1 MNNNE
6 EKRSTGAHNLI
17 LEERGSL
24 TVTGVSDI
32 DSFDEETVVVYT
44 DLGELTVRGSGLH
57 INKID
62 VDAGELELE
71 RYVRQHSA
79 GIRSNGIEKVLAG
92 FPRWIFCEDVSIDDD
107 RCYCGKGNDAVFPV
121 TDSGCRVVFAV

>member
-32 DSFDEETVVVYT
+32 DSFDEETVMVYT

-71 RYVRQHSA
+71 GEIDSLNACKYQHA
-79 GIRSNGIEKVLAG
+79 RGHGGARRLL
-92 FPRWIFCEDVSIDDD
+92 REDVSIDDD

-121 TDSGCRVVFAV
+121 ADSGCRVVFAV

>member
-1 MNNNE
+1 MNNKE

-71 RYVRQHSA
+71 GEIDSLSYSDQPVSR
-79 GIRSNGIEKVLAG
+79 GG
-92 FPRWIFCEDVSIDDD
+92 F
-107 RCYCGKGNDAVFPV
+107 
-121 TDSGCRVVFAV
+121 FARMFR

>member
-44 DLGELTVRGSGLH
+44 DLGELTVRE
-57 INKID
+57 
-62 VDAGELELE
+62 AGFTSTRLTWMPENWSWKG
-71 RYVRQHSA
+71 RS
-79 GIRSNGIEKVLAG
+79 IRSAILTSR
-92 FPRWIFCEDVSIDDD
+92 FPAVDFLRGCFD
-107 RCYCGKGNDAVFPV
+107 R
-121 TDSGCRVVFAV
+121 

>member
-17 LEERGSL
+17 L
-24 TVTGVSDI
+24 DI

-71 RYVRQHSA
+71 GEIDSLSYSDQPVPR
-79 GIRSNGIEKVLAG
+79 GG
-92 FPRWIFCEDVSIDDD
+92 F
-107 RCYCGKGNDAVFPV
+107 
-121 TDSGCRVVFAV
+121 FARMFR